1 MERDLAIAE
10 LQRVAAALDTRV
22 LSRSTFDKHS
32 DISSATVEAT
42 FGTWNEA
49 IEAAGLIK
57 RPPGGLPKSE
67 QRRLERLTA
76 TTSIQAVQGISDDEL
91 LADLLRLAHDL
102 GRRPSGNQVTAKG
115 KFSSDVYRKRW
126 GSVSHAYEV
135 ALSRMK

>member
-1 MERDLAIAE
+1 MERDIAIAE

-22 LSRSTFDKHS
+22 LSRSTYDKHAT
-32 DISSATVEAT
+32 ISSATVEAT

-49 IEAAGLIK
+49 IEAAGLLP

-67 QRRLERLTA
+67 QRRLERLSA
-76 TTSIQAVQGISDDEL
+76 LTTITPLQAISDDEL

-102 GRRPSGNQVTAKG
+102 GRRPSGNQITAKG
-115 KFSSDVYRKRW
+115 KYSKDVYQKRW